1 MKQYNAKDIR
11 NVALTGHGSSG
22 KTTLAEAMLYI
33 AKATDRL
40 GKVTDGNT
48 VTDSDA
54 EEKKRKVS
62 VSTAVAPF
70 EYEGKKVNLVDAP
83 GLFDFECGMYEAIRS
98 SKTTLIVLSANSGL
112 SVGSEKAFKAAN
124 ARGTGKAFAVTK
136 CERDNTDFY
145 KVFEQLKEKYG
156 TKICPAVV
164 PVYDGDKNVLSYAN
178 LITHKAVKY
187 GADNKP
193 TEIDFPEFD
202 EYEEL
207 MEILKEAVA
216 SADDELMEKFFEGEE
231 FTTEEIRR
239 GLRAAMLDDSVYP
252 VYACDG
258 LTTRAVDMLMTSIV
272 NFFPAADTA
281 VEKATDKDGNEVEL
295 KCDEN
300 GPLAAIVFKTIADP
314 FVGKLSFFK
323 VASGKI
329 TPDVP
334 AYNSRTG
341 ESERMG
347 KLVYMHGSKQEDT
360 KCIPAGDIGA
370 VTKLDS
376 FVTGDTLSDPAKGY
390 VLEGVNIPTPLIS
403 RAVKVVK
410 KGDEAK
416 ASGAIQRICEEDP
429 ALSFENNAET
439 HEMVISG
446 LGDQH
451 LDVAVSKMK
460 SKFGVEVT
468 LTIPKVAY
476 RETITK
482 PVSVQGKHKK
492 QSGGSG
498 QYGDVWVEFTPFE
511 GEFEFAERVVG
522 GSVPKQYFPAVEKGL
537 AESMKKGVLAGYPM
551 VGVKATLYDGSYHS
565 VDSNEMAFKTAASLA
580 YKNGIPQA
588 APVILEPISEVKA
601 YVNDDVMGDIIG
613 DFNKR
618 RGRVLGMNPTE
629 DGMQEVLAE
638 VPTAEM
644 GDFSTIL
651 RQLTQGRGWYTME
664 FVRYERA
671 IPAVA
676 EKVIAAAKEEE

>member
-1 MKQYNAKDIR
+1 MKQYSAIDIR
-11 NVALTGHGSSG
+11 NIALVGHGSCG
-22 KTTLAEAMLYI
+22 KTTLAESMLYI
-33 AKATDRL
+33 AKATDRM
-40 GKVTDGNT
+40 GKVADGNT
-48 VTDSDA
+48 VTDCDA

-62 VSTAVAPF
+62 VSSAVAPY
-70 EYEGKKVNLVDAP
+70 EYEGKKINLIDAP
-83 GLFDFECGMYEAIRS
+83 GLFDFECGMYEAIRAA
-98 SKTTLIVLSANSGL
+98 KTTLIVLSANSGL
-112 SVGSEKAFKAAN
+112 SVGSEKAFKAASR
-124 ARGTGKAFAVTK
+124 RGTSRAFAVTK
-136 CERDNTDFY
+136 CERENTNFY
-145 KVFEQLKEKYG
+145 KVLDGLKAKYG

-164 PVYDGDKNVLSYAN
+164 PVYDDNNKVECYVN

-193 TEIDFPEFD
+193 IPIDFPEFD
-202 EYEEL
+202 KYDEL
-207 MEILKEAVA
+207 MDVLKESVA
-216 SADDELMEKFFEGEE
+216 TADDELMEKFFEGED

-239 GLRAAMLDDSVYP
+239 GLRQAMLDDVCYP

-272 NFFPAADTA
+272 NFFPAASTA
-281 VEKATDKDGNEVEL
+281 VEKGTDKDGNEVEL
-295 KCDEN
+295 TCDEN
-300 GPLAAIVFKTIADP
+300 GPLAAVVFKTIADP

-323 VASGKI
+323 VVSGKI
-329 TPDVP
+329 TPETP
-334 AYNSRTG
+334 GYNSRTG
-341 ESERMG
+341 ESERLG
-347 KLVYMHGSKQEDT
+347 KIVTIRGAKQEDA

-376 FVTGDTLSDPAKGY
+376 FKTGDTLSSPDKGI
-390 VLEGVNIPTPLIS
+390 VLAGVEIPSPLIS

-429 ALSFENNAET
+429 ALKFEQNHET

-446 LGDQH
+446 LGEQH

-460 SKFGVEVT
+460 SKFGVEVN
-468 LTIPKVAY
+468 LTVPKVAY

-482 PVSVQGKHKK
+482 TVQVQGKHKK

-498 QYGDVWVEFTPFE
+498 QYGDVWVEFTPFD
-511 GEFEFAERVVG
+511 GDFEFAERVVG

-601 YVNDDVMGDIIG
+601 YVNDEVMGEIIG

-618 RGRVLGMNPTE
+618 RGRVLGMNPVE
-629 DGMQEVLAE
+629 DMQEITAE

-644 GDFSTIL
+644 GDFATVL
-651 RQLTQGRGWYTME
+651 RQITQGRGWYTME

-676 EKVIAAAKEEE
+676 EKVIAAAKAEE